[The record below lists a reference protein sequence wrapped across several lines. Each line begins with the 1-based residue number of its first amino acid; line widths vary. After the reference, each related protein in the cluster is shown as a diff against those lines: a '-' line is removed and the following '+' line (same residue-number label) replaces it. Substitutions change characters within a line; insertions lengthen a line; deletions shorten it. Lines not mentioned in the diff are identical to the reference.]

1 MNSNTLLHEVTGQGE
16 PIVLVPGGLSG
27 WLSWIPFA
35 ERLSK
40 ERMVV
45 RVQLRS
51 IELAEAGE
59 PFPED
64 YGTLTEREA
73 LLATVDELGL
83 ETFDLAGWSYGGHV
97 ALAFALEYPE
107 RVRTLTLIEPEA
119 SWTLRETGH
128 AKDVLAK
135 NEAYDRSFTGREIT
149 VSDLKDFLVR
159 AGFGAPGDDFES
171 LPPWPVW
178 VRNRQVLSTIGT
190 IHDYIDSLDRLRTLD
205 VPVLVVRGTNTD
217 EQDAAVVDQ
226 LVATA
231 PRARLLELPGGHAC
245 HIQNMDRFLGEL
257 ESHLANTHVAGNH
270 NELDDGSMK
279 VASGQVRGG

>member
-1 MNSNTLLHEVTGQGE
+1 MNRKTLLHEVTGQGE
-16 PIVLVPGGLSG
+16 PLVLMPGVLSG

-51 IELAEAGE
+51 IELAESGN
-59 PFPED
+59 PFPDD

-83 ETFDLAGWSYGGHV
+83 EDFDLAGWSYGGHV

-119 SWTLRETGH
+119 SWILRETGR
-128 AKDVLAK
+128 AKDALAK

-149 VSDLKDFLVR
+149 IGDLKDFLVR
-159 AGFGAPGDDFES
+159 AGFGAPGDDLES

-178 VRNRQVLSTIGT
+178 ARNRQVLSTIGT
-190 IHDYIDSLDRLRTLD
+190 IHDYTDSLDRLRALD
-205 VPVLVVRGTNTD
+205 IPVLAVKGTDTT
-217 EQDAAVVDQ
+217 EQDAAVVNN
-226 LVATA
+226 LVAA
-231 PRARLLELPGGHAC
+231 VPRGRLLELPGDHAS
-245 HIQNMDRFLGEL
+245 HIQNIDRFLE
-257 ESHLANTHVAGNH
+257 
-270 NELDDGSMK
+270 ELDAHITGSNL
-279 VASGQVRGG
+279 R